1 MLYRQGTA
9 SAVILRGQE
18 LGMLRNIPP
27 PQPPW
32 QGADEARRV
41 GGGRE
46 GDQWSGDIAPPSWLE
61 GSEDSDCSDVFCQ
74 SSLPNW
80 FWI

>member
-27 PQPPW
+27 PQPPGRGQMRPEGW
-32 QGADEARRV
+32 AGD
-41 GGGRE
+41 GRE
-46 GDQWSGDIAPPSWLE
+46 TSGLE
-61 GSEDSDCSDVFCQ
+61 T
-74 SSLPNW
+74 
-80 FWI
+80 